1 MRETR
6 FIEQKKEQWQA
17 SEKLIK
23 QPSKTS
29 DKLYEMFIQIM
40 DDLSFARTFYPNR
53 SVRIYLN
60 GLAQQ
65 IFTKTYKNRKTQ
77 QHRLLSFWTDELPL
91 LMYESRRA
99 FLISFLIFL
108 TAMLVGGLSSA
119 MNEEFA
125 QVILGDSYIEMT
137 KENIASGDP
146 MAVYKQKGALGM
158 SLGIAGN
165 NLFVAF
171 LTFILGLFFGIG
183 TIIILIQNGV
193 MVGAFQYF
201 FIDKE
206 LFWDS
211 FLTIWIHGTLE
222 ISAIIIGG
230 AAGIVMGN
238 GLLFPGT
245 FSRIKS
251 FQRSARQGLKIMM
264 GIVPIILIAAFIEGY
279 LTRNTDAPYWLRG
292 LFILFCLIFVLG
304 YFVWY
309 PRWKVKHNTKEV
321 STNFKFQPDESKH
334 IEWYAIKSISN
345 IINETFELFILHFNK
360 ITFSVLVIA
369 TIYTASIYLLAE
381 DIIQNFIFPRR
392 FLGAYSTLR
401 QFFINKI
408 YALPTLVIVLCT
420 VFSYLIYNALS
431 PKKDKNKF
439 LMLQLSFPVG
449 SAYTLMYLTISNG
462 FFIMISIILFPILF
476 LWSYHIF
483 NKNAYPLAK
492 LGEAIQ
498 IARSDY
504 GRGVGVFLSISVIGF
519 ILINFLDTLV
529 FFLLIETTAWIM
541 PVEQATLNKIN
552 IILLIFCTISMVLFI
567 FSLYLIAFMI
577 YYHVAMEV
585 KYAINLKEKIQQIGN
600 ARKIRGIERETI

>member
-1 MRETR
+1 MRETK

-17 SEKLIK
+17 SEKMIK

-29 DKLYEMFIQIM
+29 GKLYEMFVQIM
-40 DDLSFARTFYPNR
+40 DDLSFARTFYPSR

-65 IFTKTYKNRKTQ
+65 IFIKTYRNRKTQ
-77 QHRLLSFWTDELPL
+77 QHRLISFWIDELPL

-108 TAMLVGGLSSA
+108 TAMLVGVLSSA
-119 MNEEFA
+119 MDEEFA
-125 QVILGDSYIEMT
+125 RVILGDSYIEMT

-201 FIDKE
+201 FIDKG

-230 AAGIVMGN
+230 AAGVVMGN

-279 LTRNTDAPYWLRG
+279 LTRNTDAPYWIRG
-292 LFILFCLIFVLG
+292 LFILVCLFFVLG

-309 PRWKVKHNTKEV
+309 PRWKVKNNAKEV
-321 STNFKFQPDESKH
+321 DTNFKLQPDESEI
-334 IEWYAIKSISN
+334 IEWYAVKSISN
-345 IINETFELFILHFNK
+345 IISETFQLFITQFNK
-360 ITFSVLVIA
+360 IILLVFSIA
-369 TIYTASIYLLAE
+369 GIYTVSIYLLA
-381 DIIQNFIFPRR
+381 DNLMQRFIFPRG
-392 FLGAYSTLR
+392 FLGTYNAIG
-401 QFFINKI
+401 QFFINQI
-408 YALPTLVIVLCT
+408 YALPSLVIILSSI
-420 VFSYLIYNALS
+420 FSYFIYKQLS
-431 PKKDKNKF
+431 PQKSENK
-439 LMLQLSFPVG
+439 LLLLQLSFPVG
-449 SAYTLMYLTISNG
+449 TAYTLTYLSMSSEFFLLIS
-462 FFIMISIILFPILF
+462 SLLFPVLL
-476 LWSYHIF
+476 LWNYHIF
-483 NKNAYPLAK
+483 NKKGYPLSK
-492 LGEAIQ
+492 LGETIQ
-498 IARSDY
+498 LSISDY
-504 GRGVGVFLSISVIGF
+504 ARGIGVFLSISIIGF
-519 ILINFLDTLV
+519 ILVNFLDTLV
-529 FFLLIETTAWIM
+529 FSLLIETTAWVI
-541 PVEQATLNKIN
+541 PFEQATLDRIN
-552 IILLIFCTISMVLFI
+552 IILLIFSTTSMILLI
-567 FSLYLIAFMI
+567 FSLLLIAFML
-577 YYHVAMEV
+577 YYHVAMEI
-585 KYAINLKEKIQQIGN
+585 KYAVSLKEKIQHIGN
-600 ARKIRGIERETI
+600 ARKIRGMERESM

>member
-17 SEKLIK
+17 SERLIK

-29 DKLYEMFIQIM
+29 DKLYETFIQIM

-53 SVRIYLN
+53 SVKIYLN

-65 IFTKTYKNRKTQ
+65 IFAKTYKNRKTQ

-91 LMYESRRA
+91 LMHESRRA

-108 TAMLVGGLSSA
+108 TALFIGVLSSA

-201 FIDKE
+201 FIDKG

-230 AAGIVMGN
+230 AAGIVMGS

-264 GIVPIILIAAFIEGY
+264 GIVPIILVAAFIEGY

-292 LFILFCLIFVLG
+292 LFILFCLLFVLG

-309 PRWKVKHNTKEV
+309 PRWKVKHRIKQV
-321 STNFKFQPDESKH
+321 RTNFKFSPDESKH

-360 ITFSVLVIA
+360 IILSVFVVA
-369 TIYTASIYLLAE
+369 TIYTGSIYLLAE
-381 DIIQNFIFPRR
+381 DIIQNFIFPRS
-392 FLGAYSTLR
+392 FLGTYNELG
-401 QFFINKI
+401 QFFVNQI
-408 YALPTLVIVLCT
+408 YALPTLVIVL
-420 VFSYLIYNALS
+420 FSAFGYLIYKALS
-431 PKKDKNKF
+431 PQKDKNK
-439 LMLQLSFPVG
+439 LLLLQLSFPVG
-449 SAYTLMYLTISNG
+449 SAYTLMYLTASSG
-462 FFIMISIILFPILF
+462 FFIIISILLYPILF

-483 NKNAYPLAK
+483 NKKGYPLAK
-492 LGEAIQ
+492 LAEAIQ
-498 IARSDY
+498 IVSSDY
-504 GRGVGVFLSISVIGF
+504 GRAVGLFLIISLIGF
-519 ILINFLDTLV
+519 VCINFLDTLV
-529 FFLLIETTAWIM
+529 FSLLIETTAWIV
-541 PVEQATLNKIN
+541 PFEQATLDKIN
-552 IILLIFCTISMVLFI
+552 IVLLIFWTISIILII

-577 YYHVAMEV
+577 YYYVAMEV
-585 KYAINLKEKIQQIGN
+585 KYAISLKEKIQQIGN
-600 ARKIRGIERETI
+600 ARKIRGVERENI